1 MKATAK
7 LLLLSVTVVVLA
19 GSWATA
25 CASDKSLA
33 CVEMVEKAQT
43 LILDK
48 GQDYACKVFCAS
60 KGPFINQDLYV
71 FACSIDNKLLAH
83 PYKRNLIG
91 QSVNDFED
99 VKGKQVF
106 RAFREMAQQRGSG
119 WVDYWW
125 PKPGEKG
132 EFAKTTY
139 IKFIPKYNMYVG
151 VGYYKTLQISQ
162 ESSRPEAR

>member
-1 MKATAK
+1 MKAAVRR
-7 LLLLSVTVVVLA
+7 LLLSVTMVVLGGCWVTA
-19 GSWATA
+19 FAT
-25 CASDKSLA
+25 DKSPA
-33 CVEMVEKAQT
+33 CVEMAENAQA
-43 LILDK
+43 LILEK

-60 KGPFINQDLYV
+60 KGPFINQELYV

-99 VKGKQVF
+99 VKGKHVF
-106 RAFREMAQQRGSG
+106 RAFSDVAQQRGSG

-132 EFAKTTY
+132 EFPKTTY
-139 IKFIPKYNMYVG
+139 IKFIPKHNLYLG
-151 VGYYKTLQISQ
+151 VGYYRALQVDQ
-162 ESSRPEAR
+162 GANRAEVR